1 MKALVLAAVLSL
13 AAGSAHAASCNIEAA
28 NKKLAGA
35 AKNSF
40 MGKCEKDAEAAC
52 TKDSDTKKLAG
63 AARTSHMKKCVA
75 DAVGN

>member
-1 MKALVLAAVLSL
+1 MKALVLAAVLAL
-13 AAGSAHAASCNIEAA
+13 AAGSAHAASCNVEATT
-28 NKKLAGA
+28 KKLSGA

-75 DAVGN
+75 DAIGN